1 MLELRKTAITFD
13 ESDIFEL
20 ERIIT
25 ESDEKKAFQFLKK
38 SIYDRVLRA
47 QQSH

>member
-1 MLELRKTAITFD
+1 VLEIKRTALAFD
-13 ESDIFEL
+13 ENDMVEL

-25 ESDEKKAFQFLKK
+25 DSDETKAFQFLKK
-38 SIYDRVLRA
+38 AIYDRVLHA